1 MSDGELGHDEMRVLD
16 AMYKRHQRGAP
27 HNKVPISFSNEEAAD
42 LTPILRKLEEKGH
55 VERAETPDG
64 QPVPTSWKLTQRGR
78 DLAVCSSACR
88 A

>member
-1 MSDGELGHDEMRVLD
+1 MSDGALSQDEMRVLD

-55 VERAETPDG
+55 VERTDARRP
-64 QPVPTSWKLTQRGR
+64 PVPTLWKLTQKGW
-78 DLAVCSSACR
+78 DLAVCSLLCR